1 MKPADRL
8 IAQLGYKAWP
18 HPLIASLDRHEM
30 FFDRTSRL
38 QRLFACFPVRPV
50 IGLLSARHRLGI
62 GSASAWLR
70 LGQGLQLAW
79 HRFGIG
85 SGTLRSRHRPGIA
98 IGTSSA
104 SSQHRLDIASASAWP
119 RLSVMLWLGTGLA
132 ASTASSDLGI
142 GSGSVSD
149 RYRLDFGSASARHR
163 LGIGSA
169 SLLLDSRRW
178 TSGGSTLD
186 ALHA

>member
-1 MKPADRL
+1 MKCFRSYRQDCSAYLHTFPCDL
-8 IAQLGYKAWP
+8 
-18 HPLIASLDRHEM
+18 S
-30 FFDRTSRL
+30 S
-38 QRLFACFPVRPV
+38 AC
-50 IGLLSARHRLGI
+50 GRLGI
-62 GSASAWLR
+62 GSASARLR
-70 LGQGLQLAW
+70 LGTGLELAW
-79 HRFGIG
+79 HRLDIDC
-85 SGTLRSRHRPGIA
+85 GTLRNRHRPGIA
-98 IGTSSA
+98 IDTSSA

-119 RLSVMLWLGTGLA
+119 RLNVMLWLGTGLA

-186 ALHA
+186 VLHA